1 MCYALRLHMSAAPP
15 RAGLTQPLGGRKAFG
30 GFAFNTVT
38 FPASVGT
45 ALRSVSCGVSS
56 SVKSVWR
63 AHTSHTLRWPA
74 SETKIGVVSFPTTDA
89 VASETSGGR
98 FSGARPGFPTSIS
111 ATLPRFHSP
120 RLPSRLTS
128 RSSRPH
134 IVASTACFTLRCTL
148 LPPRRGAA

>member
-1 MCYALRLHMSAAPP
+1 MCFTLRLHMSAAPP
-15 RAGLTQPLGGRKAFG
+15 RVGLTQALGGRKAFG
-30 GFAFNTVT
+30 GFAFNTVIL
-38 FPASVGT
+38 PASVGA
-45 ALRSVSCGVSS
+45 ALRSVSCGVAS

-74 SETKIGVVSFPTTDA
+74 SETKTAVVSFPTTDT

-111 ATLPRFHSP
+111 ATVPRFRSC

-148 LPPRRGAA
+148 SPPRRGAA